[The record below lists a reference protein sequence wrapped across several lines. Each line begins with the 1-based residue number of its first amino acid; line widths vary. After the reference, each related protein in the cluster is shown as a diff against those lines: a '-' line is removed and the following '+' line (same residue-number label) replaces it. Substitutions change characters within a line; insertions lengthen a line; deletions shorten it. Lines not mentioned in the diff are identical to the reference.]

1 MLCEIRIGSFEVIGL
16 KYAFIPA
23 IIQISHDS
31 VIFSNINRLEIRMAF
46 IYFERSDIDYTY
58 MLNVDVCISV

>member
-16 KYAFIPA
+16 KYAFNPA

-31 VIFSNINRLEIRMAF
+31 VIFSNINRLEIRRLSF
-46 IYFERSDIDYTY
+46 ILKDQRLIYTY